1 MDSKIKAT
9 IIKGA
14 TGWAIASNFAFGVAG
29 MCVIGWILQTY
40 IWPKAAPWLLVGF
53 AIAGVIGGG
62 YRFMKDA
69 MNANRTMMKDSQQ
82 KNLNSTNPHQSAK
95 P

>member
-1 MDSKIKAT
+1 MASQRTSNLVKEAS
-9 IIKGA
+9 
-14 TGWAIASNFAFGVAG
+14 GWAIASNFAFGVAG

-40 IWPKAAPWLLVGF
+40 IWPNAAPWLLVGF
-53 AIAGVIGGG
+53 AVAGVIGGG

-69 MNANRTMMKDSQQ
+69 MDANRSMTKASKD
-82 KNLNSTNPHQSAK
+82 HQPPSSK